1 MYCRKCGRKNND
13 NSRFCAGCGGLLSKK
28 TSIVKKGIE
37 VTGDIAK
44 DVVKESVKKGHSV
57 VFKIGIASSLMALII
72 ALANYY
78 FTYMVSTPDGVVKTF
93 MEATD
98 KMDYNTMV
106 SCFDPSTQK
115 MVSIGGN
122 LTMGF
127 ISSVTG
133 FPIDYDTATTI
144 SSYFGDSMT
153 TDEQKCHATNFK
165 VEKIEGEKLKAFVEQ
180 FGTKVKSIG
189 NILGSRATVSFEVDN
204 KSQCLSDNNTE
215 VSSEAKRIKYEIE
228 VVNYGKNG
236 WKIPGDINMK
246 YVGDVK

>member
-1 MYCRKCGRKNND
+1 M
-13 NSRFCAGCGGLLSKK
+13 
-28 TSIVKKGIE
+28 V
-37 VTGDIAK
+37 
-44 DVVKESVKKGHSV
+44 
-57 VFKIGIASSLMALII
+57 ALII
-72 ALANYY
+72 AIANYY

-180 FGTKVKSIG
+180 FGTKIKSVG
-189 NILGSRATVSFEVDN
+189 NVLGSRATVSFEVDN
-204 KSQCLSDNNTE
+204 KSQCLPSNNTQ
-215 VSSEAKRIKYEIE
+215 VSSEAKRVKYEIE
-228 VVNYGKNG
+228 VANYGNSG
-236 WKIPGDINMK
+236 WKIPGDVNMK
-246 YVGDVK
+246 YIEDVK